1 MSQTTLRPGQADALE
16 QWKQLL
22 EDESL
27 NGLPYKVE
35 TNERGQLILSPVSK
49 RHSFLQARI
58 MQLLGDHLEHGYALP
73 EVSILTTAGVRA
85 ADVAWASVEHFDAEP
100 EELFTKAPAICVEVW
115 SASNTADEFE
125 TKRKLYFQAG
135 ALEVWTCSREGE
147 MQFFGPHG
155 ALERS
160 PLAPR
165 FPQLILEP

>member
-85 ADVAWASVEHFDAEP
+85 ADGRVTVTGPMLSST
-100 EELFTKAPAICVEVW
+100 TKL
-115 SASNTADEFE
+115 STN
-125 TKRKLYFQAG
+125 
-135 ALEVWTCSREGE
+135 SR
-147 MQFFGPHG
+147 
-155 ALERS
+155 
-160 PLAPR
+160 
-165 FPQLILEP
+165 